1 MDNIIRPLRFLPTI
15 FILSL
20 VGAFSSADSQPP
32 GDINSKAFE
41 GAVSLAQTL
50 IQWAF
55 LIFGGSVALS
65 VGGSHR
71 QHRGRIKYAYFLFL
85 PGWLLLALS
94 FYWGRSVQGVYLAF
108 LFQMNQNISQL
119 RQAANHDAYWQML
132 TLEIGLGF
140 FTLWLLFYIFWW
152 VLTDLNENE
161 DR

>member
-50 IQWAF
+50 TQWAF
-55 LIFGGSVALS
+55 LIFGGSVALL
-65 VGGSHR
+65 VGSSPLKHS
-71 QHRGRIKYAYFLFL
+71 GRLKYAYFLFL
-85 PGWLLLALS
+85 PGWFLLAISL
-94 FYWGRSVQGVYLAF
+94 YWGRSVQGVYLAF
-108 LFQMNQNISQL
+108 LFQMNPNVSQL
-119 RQAANHDAYWQML
+119 RQAANHDAYWQMR

-140 FTLWLLFYIFWW
+140 FALWLLFYIFWW
-152 VLTDLNENE
+152 VLTDLKVDAE
-161 DR
+161 R